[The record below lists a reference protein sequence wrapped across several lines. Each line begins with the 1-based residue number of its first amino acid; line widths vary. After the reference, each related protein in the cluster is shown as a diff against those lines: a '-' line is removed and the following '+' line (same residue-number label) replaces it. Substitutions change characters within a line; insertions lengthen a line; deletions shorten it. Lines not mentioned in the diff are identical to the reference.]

1 MEKFSTRD
9 RRHAIAQLLELNPDT
24 TNAVLA
30 KRYGVSERTVSN
42 DRAKLRE
49 DETREANP
57 LADLKRAYRCNMERL
72 KQAKTEIKEGTRLYL
87 DHVVTEFK
95 LTMDYLKALQALG
108 VVPKNV
114 GGEQILRWDF
124 VSPVAGLLNM
134 KKSHS

>member
-1 MEKFSTRD
+1 
-9 RRHAIAQLLELNPDT
+9 
-24 TNAVLA
+24 
-30 KRYGVSERTVSN
+30 
-42 DRAKLRE
+42 
-49 DETREANP
+49 
-57 LADLKRAYRCNMERL
+57 MERL